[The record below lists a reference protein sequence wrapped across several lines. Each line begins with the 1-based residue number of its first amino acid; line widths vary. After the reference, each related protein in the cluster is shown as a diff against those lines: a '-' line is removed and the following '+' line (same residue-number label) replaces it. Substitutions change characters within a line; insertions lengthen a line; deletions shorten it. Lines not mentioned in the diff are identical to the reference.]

1 MHHETIDFYNQYA
14 EKLTAE
20 YLRADRSEL
29 QRILRQW
36 IPLGG
41 SVLEIG
47 CGCGLDA
54 VFMASIADKVT
65 ATDASDEMLH
75 QASRIKE
82 ENKMSHRILLK
93 KAVFPLEPENPFL
106 KEQFDVIVCI
116 ATLMHIPDNELFDF
130 AYQIRSML
138 KNQGIFIC
146 SFSADGGQSHD
157 DQRLYV
163 DREPAEITLLFER
176 LGFHLLKNEKS
187 QDGLGRAINWTTSIF
202 CFGGDQGSRPIDQIE
217 SIINRDKKTA
227 SYKLALL
234 RSLCEIS
241 QSSFHHVRFL
251 SNNRVSIPLGL
262 IVER

>member
-1 MHHETIDFYNQYA
+1 MHHETIDFYNQNA
-14 EKLTAE
+14 EELTAR

-75 QASRIKE
+75 QAKRIIEKHG
-82 ENKMSHRILLK
+82 MSHSILFK
-93 KAVFPLEPENPFL
+93 RAVFPLEPENPLL

-146 SFSADGGQSHD
+146 SFPADGGQSHD

-163 DREPAEITLLFER
+163 DREPAEISLLFER
-176 LGFHLLKNEKS
+176 LRFHLLKNEKS

-202 CFGGDQGSRPIDQIE
+202 CSGGD
-217 SIINRDKKTA
+217 
-227 SYKLALL
+227 
-234 RSLCEIS
+234 
-241 QSSFHHVRFL
+241 
-251 SNNRVSIPLGL
+251 
-262 IVER
+262 